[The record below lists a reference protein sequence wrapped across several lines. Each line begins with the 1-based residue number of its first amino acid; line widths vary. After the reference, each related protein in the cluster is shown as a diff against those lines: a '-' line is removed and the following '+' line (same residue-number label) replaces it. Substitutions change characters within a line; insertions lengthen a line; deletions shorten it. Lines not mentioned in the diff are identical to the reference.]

1 MPRNPALRPVS
12 QAERRCLHQEGND
25 RYTAALDDVRRAIAW
40 LTGLGMPVLA
50 VAILRTGPVIH
61 VAPSPQLHIKL
72 DDVADIGQTNHG
84 GLLKR
89 RYAARRY
96 DVQIQWEEL
105 Q

>member
-12 QAERRCLHQEGND
+12 PLERRYMHQEGNA
-25 RYTAALDDVRRAIAW
+25 RYTTALDDVRQAIAW
-40 LTGLGMPVLA
+40 LTGLGLPVLA